1 MDKNKEMN
9 IAAFEEVLMLYGEAE
24 RDLVFA
30 YRNRKP
36 TDKIK
41 AKIEEKKKTLV
52 DAYRS
57 AVYG

>member
-52 DAYRS
+52 DAY
-57 AVYG
+57 